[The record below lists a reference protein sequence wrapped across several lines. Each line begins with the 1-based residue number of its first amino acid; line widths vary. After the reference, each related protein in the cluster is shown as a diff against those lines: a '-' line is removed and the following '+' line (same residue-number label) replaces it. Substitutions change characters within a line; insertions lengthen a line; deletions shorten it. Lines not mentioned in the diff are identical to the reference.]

1 MNIGQVK
8 EQRVSLTIGPFIDV
22 QLLEAWDWLV
32 AERLRLT
39 IEAAEA
45 RKEGMEEGYR
55 AGFMHAAAEPDRHLE
70 NSLYEWLREQ
80 RK

>member
-1 MNIGQVK
+1 MITEERIRELWAKYYVVYIS
-8 EQRVSLTIGPFIDV
+8 ERELRFALDV
-22 QLLEAWDWLV
+22 
-32 AERLRLT
+32 
-39 IEAAEA
+39 AAEA